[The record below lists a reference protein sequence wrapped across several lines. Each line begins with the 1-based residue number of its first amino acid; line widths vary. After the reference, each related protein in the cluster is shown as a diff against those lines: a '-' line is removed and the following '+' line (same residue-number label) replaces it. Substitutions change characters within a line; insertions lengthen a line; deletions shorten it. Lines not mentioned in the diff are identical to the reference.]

1 MISIQ
6 YSLALQPFTPVLP
19 IRGGKLKATK
29 PFSSSNPQL
38 PFTCVPSSNSINSS
52 KNSIF
57 GSSVIWREAS
67 PNNFHIYSASISS
80 LNTSY
85 RSRNSIMDCYN
96 TATGTKTYWR
106 NRAASEERPTTIKAF
121 ETNNTS
127 AGTPLLG
134 RKVKQVKIK
143 KFSTN
148 LQAMNQVHQQQPLT
162 DAHPGL
168 YDRKLNRSFEKPE
181 TGFVR
186 KVDGA
191 YPEDY
196 YVGTSAGSRPNIN
209 NNSSSPLRRS
219 TPHLAADEYLD
230 PDFRNSIAP
239 ASWCC
244 GVMKQL
250 RKMNLQY

>member
-1 MISIQ
+1 
-6 YSLALQPFTPVLP
+6 
-19 IRGGKLKATK
+19 
-29 PFSSSNPQL
+29 
-38 PFTCVPSSNSINSS
+38 
-52 KNSIF
+52 
-57 GSSVIWREAS
+57 
-67 PNNFHIYSASISS
+67 
-80 LNTSY
+80 
-85 RSRNSIMDCYN
+85 MDCYN

-127 AGTPLLG
+127 SAGTPLLG
-134 RKVKQVKIK
+134 RKAKQVKIK

-148 LQAMNQVHQQQPLT
+148 LQSMNQVHQQQPST

-181 TGFVR
+181 GFVR
-186 KVDGA
+186 KVDGSG

-196 YVGTSAGSRPNIN
+196 YVGPSSGARPVN
-209 NNSSSPLRRS
+209 SSPLRRS
-219 TPHLAADEYLD
+219 TPHLAADEYYID

>member
-1 MISIQ
+1 
-6 YSLALQPFTPVLP
+6 
-19 IRGGKLKATK
+19 
-29 PFSSSNPQL
+29 
-38 PFTCVPSSNSINSS
+38 
-52 KNSIF
+52 
-57 GSSVIWREAS
+57 
-67 PNNFHIYSASISS
+67 
-80 LNTSY
+80 
-85 RSRNSIMDCYN
+85 MDCYN

-121 ETNNTS
+121 ETNNSTS

-143 KFSTN
+143 KFTTN
-148 LQAMNQVHQQQPLT
+148 LQAMNQVHQQPIVAAT
-162 DAHPGL
+162 TTMTEHPGL

-181 TGFVR
+181 GGV
-186 KVDGA
+186 A
-191 YPEDY
+191 APNEY
-196 YVGTSAGSRPNIN
+196 YVSASAGNRN
-209 NNSSSPLRRS
+209 SSPLRRS
-219 TPHLAADEYLD
+219 TPHLAAADEYYID